1 MSPPQLC
8 FIYFCLNKFTKLN
21 NQHHLGLLVQKINN
35 IVALMTKNLN
45 RIQSFKKLSVNII
58 S

>member
-8 FIYFCLNKFTKLN
+8 FIYFCLNKFTHTHTKKQPASPGSSIPKDK
-21 NQHHLGLLVQKINN
+21 QHCSTHDKELKQNTKFQK
-35 IVALMTKNLN
+35 T
-45 RIQSFKKLSVNII
+45 I